1 MPSVVEVVKVILT
14 CSLLGNLFMLTFRWH
29 STRRS
34 VTLSAGTRL
43 AVQIRRSMPRE
54 KVRTPRLTDIV
65 VPLPPKHYEKVVGLL
80 RTWVDYPPCY
90 HPSEEQ
96 LSKVV
101 AEEED
106 YFAAHGFNLGH
117 DVTLTFFVSSPQD
130 TEVEARLMEAFD
142 RLPSKVRHC
151 FSRARVHF
159 AGLMGDDDGYWKGT
173 TLMFERLLLNKVG
186 LRWPHYVFYMEPDML
201 PIRPYWLAA
210 LDASVREPVP
220 SFWMRGSIF
229 KGQPFL
235 SSSAIVPLSL
245 HINGNA
251 IYNLAD
257 SRFRDFYL
265 GKVYN
270 ISRNDYKSNHAYDL
284 DMYFYLCYPGN
295 YAKAQ
300 TIAHKFQYTE
310 LIQNLYHT
318 EYSVSALLEDYPN
331 AYLVHGGYKRP

>member
-1 MPSVVEVVKVILT
+1 MPGAAEIIKVILA
-14 CSLLGNLFMLTFRWH
+14 CSLLGNLL
-29 STRRS
+29 
-34 VTLSAGTRL
+34 LL
-43 AVQIRRSMPRE
+43 AYQHHVSKLGVLAPSRQGMVQKVRSMSRE

-65 VPLPPKHYEKVVGLL
+65 VPLPPKHFDKVVALL
-80 RTWVDYPPCY
+80 RTWIDYPPCH
-90 HPSEEQ
+90 HPTEEP
-96 LSKVV
+96 LARSV
-101 AEEED
+101 AEDED
-106 YFAAHGFNLGH
+106 YFGAHGYRLGH

-130 TEVEARLMEAFD
+130 SEVETRLLEAFAG
-142 RLPSKVRHC
+142 LPAKVRSC
-151 FSRARVHF
+151 FRRARVHF
-159 AGLMGDDDGYWKGT
+159 AVLTGDDDGYWKGT

-186 LRWPHYVFYMEPDML
+186 LRWPHYVLYMEPDML

-229 KGQPFL
+229 KGQPL
-235 SSSAIVPLSL
+235 LHSSSVVPLSL

-257 SRFRDFYL
+257 RRFREFYL

-295 YAKAQ
+295 YAKVQ

-310 LIQNLYHT
+310 LVQNLYHT
-318 EYSVSALLEDYPN
+318 EYSVAALLKEYPN
-331 AYLVHGGYKRP
+331 AYLVHGGHKRP